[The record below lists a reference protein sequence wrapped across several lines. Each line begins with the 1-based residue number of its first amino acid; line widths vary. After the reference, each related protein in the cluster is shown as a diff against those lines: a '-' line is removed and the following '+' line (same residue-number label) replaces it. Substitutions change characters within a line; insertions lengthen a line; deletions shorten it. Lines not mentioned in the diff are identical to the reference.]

1 MRVPSSKKTSV
12 FKVKILNTNKKIR
25 SNQSAP
31 SDTAMAIPFLQPEED
46 DSARHGNGANGAQA
60 GTGSSSSSSV
70 GGGTSVGNNIAG
82 AAASGSVAV
91 VVAGATGPLPIPNSP
106 APSGTSTAVQTPLI
120 GPMNG
125 DQLVQLF
132 YEALY
137 RYSRG
142 GKCCSVGF

>member
-1 MRVPSSKKTSV
+1 
-12 FKVKILNTNKKIR
+12 
-25 SNQSAP
+25 
-31 SDTAMAIPFLQPEED
+31 MAIPFLQPEED

-60 GTGSSSSSSV
+60 GTGSSSNVSV
-70 GGGTSVGNNIAG
+70 GGGTSAG
-82 AAASGSVAV
+82 AVASGSVAV
-91 VVAGATGPLPIPNSP
+91 VVAGASGPLPIPNSP